1 MFFFHCLFSIGSFY
15 NPGGTEKRNFFT
27 YKSYIQIKYFL
38 TLAELVIKMTY
49 QEFNQKV
56 LDYYIS
62 RSTSTFFTLSLD
74 KQELENILSIG
85 EIQQFH
91 FLKTSW
97 NCLLN
102 TKEDIPQYFGIIAIQ
117 CYAASLM
124 HEDDHNA
131 ADAYQVRLGEL
142 LDLED
147 ISILQRLFKGF
158 DITNPIQEQLWFK
171 AKHYI
176 ESNFNLKLEIP
187 PKRYYRER
195 FVQYPKSQALLNT
208 EDLKYFTLFFSEE
221 FQVKEIISF
230 EYFKN
235 RLNTRFP
242 FIYNTNRAIKLWND
256 EEKKSNCIKQVYDSY
271 NLWEGEIFRPLAKKS
286 NESKTKSISENPI
299 AQKLILLFENKQPK
313 FYISN
318 TDTNEIKEV
327 EYQNLFKIKG
337 YKYIHTDLLIFAE
350 MEYYPE
356 EFEDS
361 RFLYNSS
368 ASYIVLAPN
377 SRKRE
382 YWYFE
387 KSNDGKMELFSN
399 LMLYKYSFEEG
410 ILITY
415 LNSLVHS
422 NKPIILKGGLKIN
435 RKREYLVGFGPSI
448 MCDRKFD
455 VIYRNKKCEY
465 NPELSESGLYKI
477 RIDSYRDLEFEIV
490 PKPEKSLVTVQ
501 PKYKGWNL
509 KTLFVEENFNIEGL
523 SIKLNLVDDKKP
535 IREWLNANIKKAK
548 KVKYEGK
555 NILIKA
561 IGIYV

>member
-1 MFFFHCLFSIGSFY
+1 
-15 NPGGTEKRNFFT
+15 
-27 YKSYIQIKYFL
+27 
-38 TLAELVIKMTY
+38 MTY

-74 KQELENILSIG
+74 KQELESILSIG

-91 FLKTSW
+91 FLKISW
-97 NCLLN
+97 DCLLN
-102 TKEDIPQYFGIIAIQ
+102 PKENIPQYFGLIAIQ

-124 HEDDHNA
+124 HNDGRNADDNYKVRLSELLNLEDANILQNLFIGIDLVNPVQEKLWHNA
-131 ADAYQVRLGEL
+131 K
-142 LDLED
+142 
-147 ISILQRLFKGF
+147 I
-158 DITNPIQEQLWFK
+158 
-171 AKHYI
+171 YI
-176 ESNFNLKLEIP
+176 ETNLKQKLDIP
-187 PKRYYRER
+187 NRRNNAGRY
-195 FVQYPKSQALLNT
+195 VQYPKSQALLNT

-256 EEKKSNCIKQVYDSY
+256 DEKKSNCIKQVYDSY

-286 NESKTKSISENPI
+286 NESKTKSIPENPI

-410 ILITY
+410 ILVTY

-422 NKPIILKGGLKIN
+422 NKPIILKGGLKIT

-448 MCDRKFD
+448 ICDRKFD
-455 VIYRNKKCEY
+455 VIYRSKKCEY
-465 NPELSESGLYKI
+465 NPELSESGIYKI

-523 SIKLNLVDDKKP
+523 CIKLNLDNQKRP
-535 IREWLNANIKKAK
+535 IQEWLNANIKKAK
-548 KVKYEGK
+548 KEKYRGK

-561 IGIYV
+561 IYNSVK